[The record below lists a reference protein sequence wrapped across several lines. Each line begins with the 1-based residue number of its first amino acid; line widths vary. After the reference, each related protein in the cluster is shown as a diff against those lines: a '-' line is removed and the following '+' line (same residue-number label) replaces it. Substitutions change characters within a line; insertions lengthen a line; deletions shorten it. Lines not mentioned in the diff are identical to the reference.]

1 MSMAI
6 TTMQAPLKA
15 AQVVLIVD
23 DIPDNLALL
32 HTTLDQAGYTVL
44 VATDG
49 YSAIERASNFMPDA
63 ILLDAMMP
71 GINGFDTCKL
81 LKENPLTQH
90 IPIIFMTGLTESEHV
105 VQGFQSGGVD
115 YVTKPLQHDEVLARL
130 STHIRNSRL
139 VNQREQMI
147 NAAGIAMLALNSN
160 GQLIWQTPL
169 AMQLLQENIEQ
180 IDSFYLKVSDWFRQ
194 NQSSSE
200 QRQIV
205 PAAPLLIS
213 GIRQNL
219 SLTRLADT
227 GQTATGLSSHLV
239 MLQTQEAIPSAE
251 VLMQCCAITRRE
263 AEVLYWVAL
272 GKTNRD
278 IGEILELSPRTV
290 NKHLEHIF
298 SKLSVETRTAA
309 VASALARARN
319 SH

>member
-1 MSMAI
+1 MSSALHDPLA
-6 TTMQAPLKA
+6 QAG
-15 AQVVLIVD
+15 QVVLIVD

-49 YSAIERASNFMPDA
+49 YNAIERASNFMPDA

-90 IPIIFMTGLTESEHV
+90 IPVIFMTGLTESEHV

-115 YVTKPLQHDEVLARL
+115 YVTKPLQHDVVLARL
-130 STHIRNSRL
+130 KTHINNSRQ
-139 VNQREQMI
+139 VHHREQMI
-147 NAAGIAMLALNSN
+147 NAAGIAMLAFNSS

-169 AMQLLQENIEQ
+169 ALQLLQDNIEQ
-180 IDSFYLKVSDWFRQ
+180 IDSFYLKIKEWFQ
-194 NQSSSE
+194 HAEAQSSL
-200 QRQIV
+200 V
-205 PAAPLLIS
+205 VS
-213 GIRQNL
+213 GIKQNL
-219 SLTRLADT
+219 SLTRLVDT
-227 GQTATGLSSHLV
+227 KQAANGQSNHLV
-239 MLQTQEAIPSAE
+239 MIQTQDTIPAPE
-251 VLMQCCAITRRE
+251 ILMQCCGITPRE
-263 AEVLYWVAL
+263 AEVLHWVAL

-298 SKLSVETRTAA
+298 IKLNVETRTGAVSAA
-309 VASALARARN
+309 LGRVKK
-319 SH
+319 